1 MKRYLTKSSVQME
14 KLINLRRG
22 ADCTMFHP
30 SKRSDRFRKDWAPN
44 GEIILICVA
53 RLAPEKGFEFL
64 SEVVRN

>member
-1 MKRYLTKSSVQME
+1 M
-14 KLINLRRG
+14 NLRRG
-22 ADCTMFHP
+22 ADGTMFHP
-30 SKRSDRFRKDWAPN
+30 LKRSDRFRKDWAPN